1 MDVAFQRKVDRVA
14 GNLICRGLSLLNRFR
29 RDTLPPRTE
38 KILVVLLSEMGAL
51 VLARPMLTRLNE
63 LYPEAEL
70 HALVF
75 RQNKEVLDLM
85 NVVPESNILT
95 VRNDTF
101 SHLLSDCLLQLRHTR
116 RINIDTVVD
125 CELFSRVSA
134 ILSLL
139 SGAEKRVGFHPHTQ
153 EGLYR
158 GEFINRPVL
167 YNPYQHIARQ
177 FITLAGAIDSHGV
190 PRVKRV
196 SVDDKLTIAPLA
208 TNREEVGA
216 MMARLKRDFP
226 TVIGKEL
233 VLVYPGGG
241 LLPIR
246 AWPIDNYRKVA
257 DELIREGYAVGVI
270 GLKEDKLL
278 AREIQSHC
286 GDTVC
291 IDLTGY
297 TRTVRELMLVFQLA
311 SLLITNDGGPV
322 HFASMTPISSIV
334 FYGPETPTLYGPLD
348 DTSHSFYTNL
358 SCSPCL
364 TAYNHRNS
372 PCDGDNV
379 CLKTILPDVV
389 MKKAREILKDREG
402 IRIR

>member
-14 GNLICRGLSLLNRFR
+14 GSLICRGLSLLNRFR
-29 RDTLPPRTE
+29 REPAPPRTE

-51 VLARPMLTRLNE
+51 VLARPMLTRLKE

-95 VRNDTF
+95 VRNDTLF
-101 SHLLSDCLLQLRHTR
+101 HLLSDCLRRLRHTR
-116 RINIDTVVD
+116 RIRVDTVVD
-125 CELFSRVSA
+125 CELFSRISA

-139 SGAEKRVGFHPHTQ
+139 SGAKKRVGFHPHTQ

-177 FITLAGAIDSHGV
+177 FISLADAIDSIGV

-196 SVDDKLTIAPLA
+196 SADDRLTIAPLA
-208 TNREEVGA
+208 TNREEVEA

-226 TVIGKEL
+226 SVIGKVL
-233 VLVYPGGG
+233 VLIYPGGG

-246 AWPIDNYRKVA
+246 AWPIDHYRMVA

-270 GLKEDKLL
+270 GLKEDRPL

-286 GDTVC
+286 GDTAC

-297 TRTVRELMLVFQLA
+297 TKTVRELMLVFRLA

-348 DTSHSFYTNL
+348 DTSHSFYTNI